1 MMRTEQ
7 SIPQILTV
15 NINDSFHR
23 QNMSQQIINPGVYV
37 HNVQN
42 PNVNQ
47 SFHNNPN

>member
-7 SIPQILTV
+7 SIPQILNV
-15 NINDSFHR
+15 NINDSFYR

-47 SFHNNPN
+47 SFYSNPN